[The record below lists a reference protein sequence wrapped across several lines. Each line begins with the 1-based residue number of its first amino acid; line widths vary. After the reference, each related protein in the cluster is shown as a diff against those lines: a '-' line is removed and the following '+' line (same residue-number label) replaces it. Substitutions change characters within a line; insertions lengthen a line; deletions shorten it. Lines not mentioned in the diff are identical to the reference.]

1 MRVLVVE
8 DDEVLREGLT
18 VGLSLHAMTVDSVA
32 RAEDARLA
40 LGTDRFDAIVLDLM
54 LPDGSGLD
62 VLAHLRAGADPV
74 PVLVLTARD
83 GVSQRVAGLD
93 GGADD
98 YMGKPFDLD
107 ELAARLRAIARRSSG
122 RSSGEPFVEGA
133 DRRARQDVRPVPRT
147 SACAFPAESS
157 RSSMP

>member
-18 VGLSLHAMTVDSVA
+18 VGLSLHAMTVDGVA

-62 VLAHLRAGADPV
+62 VLADLRAGADPV

-83 GVSQRVAGLD
+83 GVSERIAGLD

-122 RSSGEPFVEGA
+122 RSSGELSWRGLIVDPAGCQAGSAE
-133 DRRARQDVRPVPRT
+133 